1 MPDVQLT
8 QREARLVFLATLY
21 HLGRPGS
28 EVDPVTRQPL
38 ALGVTPVSEAL
49 AAYLEEPRAAAA
61 VTLALSDH
69 QLGRVGEA
77 LLGLV
82 NELKQVDL
90 SGRSVVAGLFEALT
104 RVFPD
109 EVRAAGSNSVID
121 LAGEATML
129 RRRLAGAIR
138 EAGSS
143 TEPGRTAAEAAGETA
158 RPWWKVWG
166 R

>member
-8 QREARLVFLATLY
+8 QREARLVYLATLY

-28 EVDPVTRQPL
+28 EVDLVTRQPL
-38 ALGVTPVSEAL
+38 AAGVTPVSEAL
-49 AAYLEEPRAAAA
+49 AAYIEEPRAAA
-61 VTLALSDH
+61 VTLALTDY
-69 QLGRVGEA
+69 QLGRLGEA

-109 EVRAAGSNSVID
+109 EVGETGSSGAID
-121 LAGEATML
+121 LAGEVTML

-138 EAGSS
+138 EAGAA
-143 TEPGRTAAEAAGETA
+143 TEAARAAEDAAAASA
-158 RPWWKVWG
+158 RPWWKWWG
-166 R
+166 G